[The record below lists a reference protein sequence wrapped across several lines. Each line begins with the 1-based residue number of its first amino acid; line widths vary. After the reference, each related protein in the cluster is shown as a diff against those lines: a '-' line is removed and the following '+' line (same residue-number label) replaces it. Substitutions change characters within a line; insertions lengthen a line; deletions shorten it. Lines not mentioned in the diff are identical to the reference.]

1 MEKRYLV
8 RLSCMYDMGP
18 LLGNFE
24 VRTRQIRRT
33 PLCQVTERQLRAKFF
48 NLFGDKCVETR

>member
-1 MEKRYLV
+1 
-8 RLSCMYDMGP
+8 MYDMGP